1 MPRLSLYKPTKGNDD
16 KFINKTMSEMF
27 TVGGV
32 DVYVHKYLGPLA
44 QANTSAT
51 EPGGATSITG
61 IQDLLFLENR
71 DRKYDTSVYTIR
83 TIYRINDNDFDLQQF
98 GLFLT
103 GDTMFSVFHYD
114 DMIDVIGRKLMVGDV
129 LELPNLIDYYPLD
142 EGVGAALK
150 RFYVINDASRA
161 AEGFAATYWPHLWR
175 CKLQPLVDSQEY
187 KDILNNLPASNDE
200 TNTNTLGEVISTYNK
215 YIEINDAIVTRAEQ
229 DVPKSGYD
237 TSMIY
242 TEVVNEYGYPVDP
255 GAIDASDLSPDAS
268 SNVADASAQT
278 LTSAV
283 KVEGYLTGDALPPNG
298 ATVAAGIA
306 FPTAPSQGDYHL
318 RLDYIPN
325 RLFRYDGRRWVKV
338 EDAVR
343 TNLTPG
349 TENQTQLSGFIN
361 DTNQFMSNSAAWDG
375 IRISTPYTPPANAAT
390 LSFTLSTKTVVV
402 KVPYNSTY
410 GVRTK
415 LDGLPI
421 TNTISNSSGN
431 IAVTITGPLYP
442 RKLRITSATATGGNA
457 TIRFADQPTTPFVV
471 GQTIQV
477 AGVTGSTQFNGS
489 KIVTSANASSA
500 SYTLAGNLTGTVS
513 SATVADGSPLPIG
526 SLLEYTVY
534 RHVINERQ
542 SLSQALR
549 PSADNI

>member
-44 QANTSAT
+44 QLNTSAT
-51 EPGGATSITG
+51 EPGTTGITG

-71 DRKYDTSVYTIR
+71 DRKYDTSVYTMR
-83 TIYRINDNDFDLQQF
+83 TIYRINDNDFDLTQF

-150 RFYVINDASRA
+150 RFYVVNDASRA

-187 KDILNNLPASNDE
+187 KDILNNLPATDSGDS
-200 TNTNTLGEVISTYNK
+200 TNTLGEVISTYNK
-215 YIEINDAIVTRAEQ
+215 YIDINDAIVARAEA

-237 TSMIY
+237 TTAIY
-242 TEVVNEYGYPVDP
+242 TETLDEHGNPVDP
-255 GAIDASDLSPDAS
+255 GALDASDMLPDAS
-268 SNVADASAQT
+268 SNVADTSAQT

-306 FPTAPSQGDYHL
+306 FPSVPGQGDYYL

-325 RLFRYDGRRWVKV
+325 RLFRYDGRRWIKV

-361 DTNQFMSNSAAWDG
+361 DTNQFMSNGAAWDG
-375 IRISTPYTPPANAAT
+375 IRISTPYTPSANAAT

-431 IAVTITGPLYP
+431 IAITITGPLYP
-442 RKLRITSATATGGNA
+442 RKLRIISATTAGGNA
-457 TIRFADQPTTPFVV
+457 TVQFAEQPTTPFVV
-471 GQTIQV
+471 GQTIVVTNV
-477 AGVTGSTQFNGS
+477 ASATAFNGS
-489 KIVTSANASSA
+489 WTVNSANASSA
-500 SYTLAGNLTGTVS
+500 SYTLAGNLTGIVS

-534 RHVINERQ
+534 THVINERQ

>member
-16 KFINKTMSEMF
+16 KFINRTMSEMF

-44 QANTSAT
+44 QTNTSAT
-51 EPGGATSITG
+51 ESGATGIMG

-71 DRKYDTSVYTIR
+71 DRKYDTSVYTMR

-103 GDTMFSVFHYD
+103 GDTMFAVVHYD
-114 DMIDVIGRKLMVGDV
+114 DMIDIIGRKLMVGDV

-150 RFYVINDASRA
+150 RFYVVNDASRA
-161 AEGFAATYWPHLWR
+161 AEGFAQTWWPHLWR
-175 CKLQPLVDSQEY
+175 VKLQPLVDSQEY

-237 TSMIY
+237 TSTFY
-242 TEVVNEYGYPVDP
+242 TENVNAHGLPVDP
-255 GAIDASDLSPDAS
+255 GALDASDMSPDAS

-283 KVEGYLTGDALPPNG
+283 KIEGYLTGDALPPNG

-306 FPTAPSQGDYHL
+306 FPATPGQGDYYL

-338 EDAVR
+338 EDSVR

-361 DTNQFMSNSAAWDG
+361 DTNQFMSNGAAWDS
-375 IRISTPYTPPANAAT
+375 IRISNSYVPPANAAT
-390 LSFTLSTKTVVV
+390 LSFTLATKTVVV

-410 GVRTK
+410 GARTK

-442 RKLRITSATATGGNA
+442 RKLRITSATAMGGNA
-457 TIRFADQPTTPFVV
+457 TVRFASQPTTPFVV
-471 GQTIQV
+471 GQDILIAGV
-477 AGVTGSTQFNGS
+477 AGSTAFNGS
-489 KIVTSANASSA
+489 YVVTSANASSA
-500 SYTLAGNLTGTVS
+500 SYTLAGNLTGVVS
-513 SATVADGSPLPIG
+513 SATIADASPLPIG
-526 SLLEYTVY
+526 SVLEYTIY
-534 RHVINERQ
+534 RNVVNERQ

-549 PSADNI
+549 PSADN

>member
-51 EPGGATSITG
+51 EPGNTGITG

-114 DMIDVIGRKLMVGDV
+114 DMIDIIGRKLMVGDV

-150 RFYVINDASRA
+150 RFYVVNDATRA
-161 AEGFAATYWPHLWR
+161 AEGFAATWWPHLWR
-175 CKLQPLVDSQEY
+175 VKLQPLVDSQEY
-187 KDILNNLPASNDE
+187 KDILNNLPATDSGD
-200 TNTNTLGEVISTYNK
+200 NTNTLGEVISTYNK

-237 TSMIY
+237 TTTIY
-242 TEVVNEYGYPVDP
+242 TEAVNEVGYPVDP
-255 GAIDASDLSPDAS
+255 GALDASDVSPDAS
-268 SNVADASAQT
+268 SNIADASAQT

-306 FPTAPSQGDYHL
+306 FPHTPGQGDYYL

-349 TENQTQLSGFIN
+349 AENQTQLSGFIN
-361 DTNQFMSNSAAWDG
+361 DTNKFMSNSAAWDA
-375 IRISTPYTPPANAAT
+375 IRISSPYTPAANAAT

-410 GVRTK
+410 GVRSY
-415 LDGLPI
+415 LDGKSI
-421 TNTISNSSGN
+421 QNTVSNSSGN
-431 IAVTITGPLYP
+431 IAFTITGPTYP
-442 RKLRITSATATGGNA
+442 RTIRLTSATASAGNA
-457 TIRFADQPTTPFVV
+457 TVRFIPQPVTPFIV
-471 GQTIQV
+471 GQTVVITNV
-477 AGVTGSTQFNGS
+477 GGATALNGSWTVTG
-489 KIVTSANASSA
+489 ANSSQVQ
-500 SYTLAGNLTGTVS
+500 YTLAGNLTGTVS
-513 SATVADGSPLPIG
+513 TASIADGSPLPIG
-526 SLLEYTVY
+526 SVLEYTVY

>member
-1 MPRLSLYKPTKGNDD
+1 
-16 KFINKTMSEMF
+16 
-27 TVGGV
+27 
-32 DVYVHKYLGPLA
+32 LGPLA

-71 DRKYDTSVYTIR
+71 DRKYDTSVYNIR
-83 TIYRINDNDFDLQQF
+83 TIYRINDNDFDLTQF

-103 GDTMFSVFHYD
+103 GDTMFAVFHYD

-142 EGVGAALK
+142 EGIGAALK
-150 RFYVINDASRA
+150 RFYVIQDASRA

-187 KDILNNLPASNDE
+187 KDILDNLPATDSGD
-200 TNTNTLGEVISTYNK
+200 NTNTLGEVISTYNK
-215 YIEINDAIVTRAEQ
+215 YIEVNDAIVTRAEQ

-242 TEVVNEYGYPVDP
+242 TEVVNENGYPVDP
-255 GAIDASDLSPDAS
+255 GALDASDISPDAS
-268 SNVADASAQT
+268 SNIADASAQT

-306 FPTAPSQGDYHL
+306 FPVTPGQGDYFL

-361 DTNQFMSNSAAWDG
+361 DTNQFMSNSAAWDA
-375 IRISTPYTPPANAAT
+375 IRISSPYTPAANAAT

-457 TIRFADQPTTPFVV
+457 TVQFAEQPTTPFVV

-489 KIVTSANASSA
+489 QIVNSANASSA
-500 SYTLAGNLTGTVS
+500 SYTLAGNLTGTVA
-513 SATVADGSPLPIG
+513 SATIADGSPLPIG

-549 PSADNI
+549 PSADNL

>member
-16 KFINKTMSEMF
+16 KFINRTMSEMF

-44 QANTSAT
+44 QANASAT
-51 EPGGATSITG
+51 ESGATGIMG

-71 DRKYDTSVYTIR
+71 DRKYDTSVYTMR

-103 GDTMFSVFHYD
+103 GDTMFAVVHYD
-114 DMIDVIGRKLMVGDV
+114 DMIDIIGRKLMIGDV

-161 AEGFAATYWPHLWR
+161 AEGFAQTWWPHLWR
-175 CKLQPLVDSQEY
+175 VKLQPLVDSQEY

-237 TSMIY
+237 TSTFY
-242 TEVVNEYGYPVDP
+242 TENVNAHGLPVDP
-255 GAIDASDLSPDAS
+255 GALDASDISPDAS

-283 KVEGYLTGDALPPNG
+283 KIEGYLTGDALPPNG
-298 ATVAAGIA
+298 DTVAAGIA
-306 FPTAPSQGDYHL
+306 FPANPGQGDYYL

-338 EDAVR
+338 EDSVR

-361 DTNQFMSNSAAWDG
+361 DTNQFMSNGAAWDA
-375 IRISTPYTPPANAAT
+375 IRISNSYVPSANAAT
-390 LSFTLSTKTVVV
+390 LSFTLATKTVVV

-410 GVRTK
+410 GARTR
-415 LDGLPI
+415 LDGSPI

-442 RKLRITSATATGGNA
+442 RKLRITSATAGGGNA
-457 TIRFADQPTTPFVV
+457 TIRFASQSTTPFVV
-471 GQTIQV
+471 GQDILIAGV
-477 AGVTGSTQFNGS
+477 AGSTAFNGS
-489 KIVTSANASSA
+489 YVVTTANASSA
-500 SYTLAGNLTGTVS
+500 SYTLAGNLTGIVS
-513 SATVADGSPLPIG
+513 SATIADASPLPIG
-526 SLLEYTVY
+526 SVLEYTIY
-534 RHVINERQ
+534 RNVVNERQ

-549 PSADNI
+549 PSADN

>member
-16 KFINKTMSEMF
+16 HFINRTMSEMF

-44 QANTSAT
+44 QPNANAT
-51 EPGGATSITG
+51 ETGTTGITG

-71 DRKYDTSVYTIR
+71 DRKYDTSIYTMR
-83 TIYRINDNDFDLQQF
+83 TIYRINDNDFDLTQF
-98 GLFLT
+98 GLFLN
-103 GDTMFSVFHYD
+103 GDTMFAVFHYD

-142 EGVGAALK
+142 DGIGAALK

-161 AEGFAATYWPHLWR
+161 AEGFASTWWPHLWR

-187 KDILNNLPASNDE
+187 KDILDNLPATDSGD
-200 TNTNTLGEVISTYNK
+200 NTNTLGEVISTYNK

-306 FPTAPSQGDYHL
+306 FPVTPEQGDYFL

-361 DTNQFMSNSAAWDG
+361 DTNQFMSNSAAWDA
-375 IRISTPYTPPANAAT
+375 IRISSPYTPPANAAT

-431 IAVTITGPLYP
+431 IAITITGPLYP

-457 TIRFADQPTTPFVV
+457 TVQFAAQPTTPFVV

-477 AGVTGSTQFNGS
+477 AGVTGATQFNGS
-489 KIVTSANASSA
+489 YVVNAANASSA
-500 SYTLAGNLTGTVS
+500 SYTLAGNLTGTIS
-513 SATVADGSPLPIG
+513 SATIADGSPLPIG
-526 SLLEYTVY
+526 GLLEYTVY

>member
-16 KFINKTMSEMF
+16 KFINRTMSEMF

-44 QANTSAT
+44 QPNTSAT
-51 EPGGATSITG
+51 ETGATGVTG

-103 GDTMFSVFHYD
+103 GDTMFAVFHYD

-142 EGVGAALK
+142 EGIGAALK
-150 RFYVINDASRA
+150 RFYVVQDASRA
-161 AEGFAATYWPHLWR
+161 AEGFAPTWWPHLWR

-187 KDILNNLPASNDE
+187 KDILDNLPATDSGD
-200 TNTNTLGEVISTYNK
+200 NTNTLSEVISTYNK
-215 YIEINDAIVTRAEQ
+215 YIEVNDAIVTRAEQ

-306 FPTAPSQGDYHL
+306 FPVTPGVGDYFL

-361 DTNQFMSNSAAWDG
+361 DTNQFMSNGAAWDA
-375 IRISTPYTPPANAAT
+375 IRISTSYTPAANAAT

-410 GVRTK
+410 GVRTE

-457 TIRFADQPTTPFVV
+457 TIRFAAQPTTPFVV
-471 GQTIQV
+471 GQTIFV
-477 AGVTGSTQFNGS
+477 ANVTGNTAFNGS
-489 KIVTSANASSA
+489 KIVTSANSSSA
-500 SYTLAGNLTGTVS
+500 SYTLAGNLIGSVA

-549 PSADNI
+549 PSADNL

>member
-51 EPGGATSITG
+51 ETGATGITG

-71 DRKYDTSVYTIR
+71 DRKYDTSIYTMR

-103 GDTMFSVFHYD
+103 GDTMFAVVHYD

-150 RFYVINDASRA
+150 RFYVVNDASRA
-161 AEGFAATYWPHLWR
+161 AEGFAQTWWPHLWR
-175 CKLQPLVDSQEY
+175 VKLQPLVDSQEY

-237 TSMIY
+237 TTTIY
-242 TEVVNEYGYPVDP
+242 TETVDEYGYPVDP

-306 FPTAPSQGDYHL
+306 FPVTPGQGDYFL

-338 EDAVR
+338 EDSVR

-349 TENQTQLSGFIN
+349 SENQTQLSGFIN
-361 DTNQFMSNSAAWDG
+361 GTNKFMSNGAAWDA
-375 IRISTPYTPPANAAT
+375 IRISSPYIPAANAAT

-410 GVRTK
+410 GARTK
-415 LDGLPI
+415 LDGLSI

-457 TIRFADQPTTPFVV
+457 TIRFASQPTTPFVV
-471 GQTIQV
+471 GQDILI
-477 AGVTGSTQFNGS
+477 AGVDGSTAFNGS
-489 KIVTSANASSA
+489 YIVTTANASSA
-500 SYTLAGNLTGTVS
+500 SYTLAGNLTGVVS
-513 SATVADGSPLPIG
+513 SATIADASPLPIG
-526 SLLEYTVY
+526 SVLEYTIY
-534 RHVINERQ
+534 RNVVNERQ

-549 PSADNI
+549 PSADNL

>member
-44 QANTSAT
+44 QPAT
-51 EPGGATSITG
+51 NATNPGTTGITG

-83 TIYRINDNDFDLQQF
+83 TIYRINDNDFDLTQF

-103 GDTMFSVFHYD
+103 GDTMFAVFHYD

-129 LELPNLIDYYPLD
+129 LEMPNLIDYYPLD

-150 RFYVINDASRA
+150 RFYVIQDASRA
-161 AEGFAATYWPHLWR
+161 AEGFAQTYWPHLWR

-187 KDILNNLPASNDE
+187 KDILDNLPATDSGD
-200 TNTNTLGEVISTYNK
+200 NTNTLGEVISTYNK

-237 TSMIY
+237 TTAIY
-242 TEVVNEYGYPVDP
+242 TETVDQYGYPVDP
-255 GAIDASDLSPDAS
+255 GALNASVITDDASDV
-268 SNVADASAQT
+268 NHDASAQT

-306 FPTAPSQGDYHL
+306 FPNAPGQGDYYL

-338 EDAVR
+338 EDSVR

-402 KVPYNSTY
+402 KIPYNRTY
-410 GVRTK
+410 GVRTR
-415 LDGLPI
+415 LNGLPI
-421 TNTISNSSGN
+421 ENTISNSSGN
-431 IAVTITGPLYP
+431 IAFSITGPIYP
-442 RKLRITSATATGGNA
+442 RKLRITSATSTGGNA
-457 TIRFADQPTTPFVV
+457 TIRFASQPVTPFVV
-471 GQTIQV
+471 GQNIIV
-477 AGVTGSTQFNGS
+477 SDVSGSTAFNGS
-489 KIVTSANASSA
+489 WTVISANASSA
-500 SYTLAGNLTGTVS
+500 SYSLAGNLTGTVS

-526 SLLEYTVY
+526 GLLEYTVY

>member
-1 MPRLSLYKPTKGNDD
+1 M
-16 KFINKTMSEMF
+16 
-27 TVGGV
+27 
-32 DVYVHKYLGPLA
+32 
-44 QANTSAT
+44 
-51 EPGGATSITG
+51 
-61 IQDLLFLENR
+61 
-71 DRKYDTSVYTIR
+71 R

-103 GDTMFSVFHYD
+103 GDTMFAVVHYD
-114 DMIDVIGRKLMVGDV
+114 DMIDIIGRKLMVGDV

-150 RFYVINDASRA
+150 RFYVVNDASRA
-161 AEGFAATYWPHLWR
+161 AEGFAQTWWPHLWR
-175 CKLQPLVDSQEY
+175 VKLQPLVDSQEY

-237 TSMIY
+237 TSTFY
-242 TEVVNEYGYPVDP
+242 TENVNAHGLPVDP
-255 GAIDASDLSPDAS
+255 GALDASDMSPDAS

-283 KVEGYLTGDALPPNG
+283 KIEGYLTGDALPPNG

-306 FPTAPSQGDYHL
+306 FPATPGQGDYYL

-338 EDAVR
+338 EDSVR

-361 DTNQFMSNSAAWDG
+361 DTNQFMSNGAAWDS
-375 IRISTPYTPPANAAT
+375 IRISNSYVPPANAAT
-390 LSFTLSTKTVVV
+390 LSFTLATKTVVV

-410 GVRTK
+410 GARTK

-442 RKLRITSATATGGNA
+442 RKLRITSATAMGGNA
-457 TIRFADQPTTPFVV
+457 TVRFASQPTTPFVV
-471 GQTIQV
+471 GQDILIAGV
-477 AGVTGSTQFNGS
+477 AGSTAFNGS
-489 KIVTSANASSA
+489 YVVTSANASSA
-500 SYTLAGNLTGTVS
+500 SYTLAGNLTGVVS
-513 SATVADGSPLPIG
+513 SATIADASPLPIG
-526 SLLEYTVY
+526 SVLEYTIY
-534 RHVINERQ
+534 RNVVNERQ

-549 PSADNI
+549 PSADN

>member
-16 KFINKTMSEMF
+16 KFINRTMSEMF

-32 DVYVHKYLGPLA
+32 DVYVHKYLGPLEQTNA
-44 QANTSAT
+44 SAT
-51 EPGGATSITG
+51 ESGATGIMG

-83 TIYRINDNDFDLQQF
+83 TIYRINDNDFDLTQF

-103 GDTMFSVFHYD
+103 GDTMFAVFHYD
-114 DMIDVIGRKLMVGDV
+114 DMIDIIGRKLMVGDV

-142 EGVGAALK
+142 EGISAALK
-150 RFYVINDASRA
+150 RFYVVNDASRA
-161 AEGFAATYWPHLWR
+161 AEGFAQTWWPHLWR
-175 CKLQPLVDSQEY
+175 VKLQPLVDSQEY

-242 TEVVNEYGYPVDP
+242 TEVVGADGYPADP
-255 GAIDASDLSPDAS
+255 GALDASDMSPDAS
-268 SNVADASAQT
+268 SNIADASAQT

-306 FPTAPSQGDYHL
+306 FPATPGQGDYFL

-361 DTNQFMSNSAAWDG
+361 DTNQFMSNSAAWDA
-375 IRISTPYTPPANAAT
+375 IRISNSYTPPANAAT
-390 LSFTLSTKTVVV
+390 LSFTLASKTVVV
-402 KVPYNSTY
+402 KVPYNNRY
-410 GVRTK
+410 GARTK

-457 TIRFADQPTTPFVV
+457 TIRFAAQSTTPFVV
-471 GQTIQV
+471 GQNILI
-477 AGVTGSTQFNGS
+477 AGVTGNTAFNGS
-489 KIVTSANASSA
+489 YVVTAANASSA
-500 SYTLAGNLTGTVS
+500 SYTLAGNLTGVIS
-513 SATVADGSPLPIG
+513 SATIADASPLPIG
-526 SLLEYTVY
+526 SVLEYTIY
-534 RHVINERQ
+534 RNVENERQ
-542 SLSQALR
+542 SLSKALR
-549 PSADNI
+549 PLADN